1 MKSTIF
7 ECKAHSNKIDIFFLE
22 FLADISKENFNKK
35 KLYVNEWYEFLECT
49 RWEKAIYSTKV
60 SIILQALMYENP
72 LVDVNC

>member
-1 MKSTIF
+1 MKWTIF

-49 RWEKAIYSTKV
+49 R
-60 SIILQALMYENP
+60 
-72 LVDVNC
+72 